1 MTEKRLQQVFFALCL
16 LALALVVVAVWQ
28 ASTPEWKTCQRQFHQ
43 LEAQGEPNAKARAA
57 LLEEPLQIHQIM
69 LTGLG
74 RVDRCTTCHLGVDD
88 PTMKNAP
95 EPFRYHAGLGPHI
108 PTKFGC
114 TVCHGGQGLATDK
127 ANAHGKAGS
136 SEESLL
142 APEFVRATC
151 GRCHNEGEIPSV
163 PEVTEGAHFVETTGC
178 HGCHRLNS
186 KSPAIG
192 PDLTGEADAHRT
204 PEWLEKHFQN
214 PAAVTKDSAMPNEH
228 FNSEQIRALTFYM
241 YSLSSA
247 KMANYY
253 LGVRLIP
260 SAAEGRQIFAEKN
273 CLGCH
278 AIGGVGAHTGAQTGP
293 DLLGV
298 TKRHSAQWIDEQ
310 IGNPQMMYPGTSMPD
325 YELGI
330 NARKS
335 LIAFLSN
342 ATPEDAKAIL
352 AESKPALSPAQAAI
366 ESGHR
371 EFLHFGCA
379 GCHGTELQGGTPNK
393 NAQGGEVP
401 ALVHLDQDYTH
412 DEVLEIVRKGRV
424 PPLDK
429 ANGPTPPLYMPA
441 WKQFISEE
449 DIDRIVAYLYSK
461 QEKEKADE
469 AW

>member
-1 MTEKRLQQVFFALCL
+1 MMEKRLQQLFFALSF
-16 LALALVVVAVWQ
+16 LALALVVIALWQ
-28 ASTPEWKTCQRQFHQ
+28 ASTPEWKTYQRQFNQ

-57 LLEEPLQIHQIM
+57 LLEQPLEIHQIM

-95 EPFRYHAGLGPHI
+95 EPFRYHAGLGPHVQ
-108 PTKFGC
+108 PKFGC

-127 ANAHGKAGS
+127 ENAHGKAGS

-142 APEFVRATC
+142 APEYVRATC
-151 GRCHNEGEIPSV
+151 GRCHDQGNVPSV
-163 PEVTEGAHFVETTGC
+163 PELTEGARLVETTGC
-178 HGCHRLNS
+178 RGCHKLNGIA
-186 KSPAIG
+186 PAIG

-204 PEWLEKHFQN
+204 PEWLEQHFQN

-228 FNSEQIRALTFYM
+228 FNKEQVRALTFYM
-241 YSLSSA
+241 CSLSSA

-260 SAAEGRQIFAEKN
+260 GAAQGRQLFAEKH

-278 AIGGVGAHTGAQTGP
+278 AIGGVGAKAGP
-293 DLLGV
+293 DLKGV
-298 TKRHSAQWIDEQ
+298 TGRRSVQSIDEQ
-310 IGNPQMMYPGTSMPD
+310 INNPQMTYPGTSMPD
-325 YELGI
+325 YGLGI

-335 LIAFLSN
+335 LIAFLGN
-342 ATPEDAKAIL
+342 ATPEDAKSIL
-352 AESKPALSPAQAAI
+352 SEKKPGLSSEQAAI
-366 ESGHR
+366 ESGR
-371 EFLHFGCA
+371 LEFMHFGCA
-379 GCHGTELQGGTPNK
+379 GCHGGDLQGGTPNR

-401 ALVHLDQDYTH
+401 ALLHLDQDYTH
-412 DEVLEIVRKGRV
+412 DEVLNVVRKGRV
-424 PPLDK
+424 PPLEK
-429 ANGPTPPLYMPA
+429 ANGPVPPLYMPA

>member
-1 MTEKRLQQVFFALCL
+1 MMEKRLQQLFFALSF
-16 LALALVVVAVWQ
+16 LALALVVIALWQ
-28 ASTPEWKTCQRQFHQ
+28 ASTPEWKTYQRQFNQ

-57 LLEEPLQIHQIM
+57 LLEQPLEIHQIM

-95 EPFRYHAGLGPHI
+95 EPFRYHAGLGPHVQ
-108 PTKFGC
+108 PKFGC

-127 ANAHGKAGS
+127 ENAHGKAGS

-142 APEFVRATC
+142 APEYVRATC
-151 GRCHNEGEIPSV
+151 GRCHDQGNVPSV
-163 PEVTEGAHFVETTGC
+163 PELTEGARLVETTGC
-178 HGCHRLNS
+178 RGCHKLNGIA
-186 KSPAIG
+186 PAIG

-204 PEWLEKHFQN
+204 PEWLEQHFQN

-228 FNSEQIRALTFYM
+228 FNKEQVRALTFYM
-241 YSLSSA
+241 CSLSSA

-253 LGVRLIP
+253 LGARLIP
-260 SAAEGRQIFAEKN
+260 GAAQGRQLFAEKH

-278 AIGGVGAHTGAQTGP
+278 AIGGVGAKAGP
-293 DLLGV
+293 DLKGV
-298 TKRHSAQWIDEQ
+298 TGRRSVQSIDEQ
-310 IGNPQMMYPGTSMPD
+310 INNPQMTYPGTSMPD
-325 YELGI
+325 YGLGI

-335 LIAFLSN
+335 LIAFLGN
-342 ATPEDAKAIL
+342 ATPEDAKSIL
-352 AESKPALSPAQAAI
+352 SEKKPGLSSEQAAI
-366 ESGHR
+366 ESGR
-371 EFLHFGCA
+371 LEFMHFGCA
-379 GCHGTELQGGTPNK
+379 GCHGGDLQGGTPNR

-401 ALVHLDQDYTH
+401 ALLHLDQDYTH
-412 DEVLEIVRKGRV
+412 DEVLNVVRKGRV
-424 PPLDK
+424 PPLEK
-429 ANGPTPPLYMPA
+429 ANGPVPPLYMPA